1 MVQTWLTALDSKK
14 PTLVRALF
22 ADMSKAF
29 DRVDHAILLQHVI
42 DIQASP
48 HMVTW
53 IHSYLSGRRQRV
65 VVNGVASSWKEP
77 TSGVP
82 QGGVLSPYLFLL
94 FMASRTT
101 VHPDTMNVGYADDVS
116 MSRTILVR
124 QADEDNT
131 LKEETSHLDSWA
143 NTNNM
148 LLNGKKSQM
157 LQICL
162 CRSVPSPPRLTLGG
176 ACVPWVDSAKGLG
189 FILDKNLTLQEQ
201 VTSMVTKAS
210 RRLHYLRLLSKQGT
224 SVADLVLVYLALVRP
239 VLEYGHVLLVG
250 CSKEQERAME
260 RVQRRALRIISRA
273 GRRDVPELP
282 TLQSRREDAAVK
294 LLGRCSR
301 RTTPYTTSSLSLEL
315 TPLDALLG
323 TRTLYPSPQPEQKDS
338 RTRSYISLSDYTI
351 RLCKRH
357 HPTARSVKEKVEA
370 TLALGVPFPQ
380 ISHELRDGLGDRDNR
395 EVGQLQAHHFISKKI
410 MREMQRKLD

>member
-1 MVQTWLTALDSKK
+1 
-14 PTLVRALF
+14 
-22 ADMSKAF
+22 MSNLH
-29 DRVDHAILLQHVI
+29 R

-294 LLGRCSR
+294 LFRQMLQ
-301 RTTPYTTSSLSLEL
+301 E
-315 TPLDALLG
+315 D
-323 TRTLYPSPQPEQKDS
+323 
-338 RTRSYISLSDYTI
+338 
-351 RLCKRH
+351 
-357 HPTARSVKEKVEA
+357 HPPT
-370 TLALGVPFPQ
+370 
-380 ISHELRDGLGDRDNR
+380 
-395 EVGQLQAHHFISKKI
+395 
-410 MREMQRKLD
+410 